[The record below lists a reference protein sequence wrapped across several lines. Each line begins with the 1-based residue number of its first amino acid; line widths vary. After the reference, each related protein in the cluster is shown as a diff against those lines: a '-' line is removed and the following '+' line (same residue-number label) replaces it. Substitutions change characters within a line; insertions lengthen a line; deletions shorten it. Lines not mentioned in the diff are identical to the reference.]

1 MSDRGGT
8 TASQQLAEMQKQRAR
23 LDARIQ
29 SKAGKIA
36 DQADRERHRKLLRL
50 GELLLDQCDADPA
63 LQASTIAE
71 LDQRLTR
78 LIDRQLFQSWG
89 LPVRLRELLN
99 APPLP
104 PKPLGWSL
112 GIELL
117 PQKPPGQLRQRYAAA
132 TLKPRRPLN
141 IEDAL

>member
-36 DQADRERHRKLLRL
+36 EQSSKVLYRKRLRL
-50 GELLLDQCDADPA
+50 GELLLDQCESDMG
-63 LQASTIAE
+63 LQASTLAE

-78 LIDRQLFQSWG
+78 LVDRRLFADWG
-89 LPVRLRELLN
+89 LPVRLRGLCSAE
-99 APPLP
+99 PLP

-117 PQKPPGQLRQRYAAA
+117 PQKPLGQLRQRYAAA